1 MKTIALK
8 KLGLAASI
16 GLLFASS
23 SAWSAEKL
31 RYVVLV
37 DGGKQAGEQVV
48 ETTDDGWTKVKFIF
62 KDNGRGPEIEER
74 YRLDKDGTF
83 AEYYAKGSTTFGS
96 SVDDSFVRKGTSAQ
110 WKSTAE
116 QGSTTLKQPALYS
129 PINASFQPASIA
141 INLLSNS
148 ANGELNLLP
157 GGTLRQ
163 SVVSELEVKK
173 DSETRTIQLL
183 KQTGQGLAPNFVWAT
198 KGKDARLFAFLVPGY
213 LTGIEEGWQANAPA
227 MEKLQREAENKV
239 LKEFAQKAIKP
250 LDGLAVIRN
259 ARVFDSV
266 NAKLSEPSDVYVLR
280 GVITSIMPANSPAQG
295 VKYEVDAAG
304 RVLLPGLFDMHG
316 HVSQWD
322 GALNLAAGVTTVR
335 DMGNDNATL
344 QRIMD
349 QHKAGEL
356 LATHIVPN
364 GFLEGESPYSA
375 RNGFV
380 ISNLQQAKDAI
391 DWYAQHGY
399 PQLKI
404 YNSFPKEILKETV
417 EYAHSRGMRV
427 SGHIPVFL
435 RAEDAVNAGYDE
447 IQHINQ
453 ILLNFLVKPDTDTR
467 TLERFRLPAD
477 QVADLD
483 FDSKPVQDYI
493 ALLKNKNVAVDP
505 TLSTFEFIRQK
516 DGVVSESYKD
526 VIDHMPLE
534 LQRGFRSGSMKIP
547 DEATY
552 QRYNKSYEK
561 MVEFVGRMYKAGIP
575 VVAGT
580 DAISGFTLHSELE
593 FYVKAGLTPAQALQI
608 ATLNGAKFS
617 RTSSTRGQIAPGYL
631 ADLVLVEGDPTKNI
645 GDLRRISWVFT
656 QGGVVSPNQIYQMMG
671 IKPFVQNPPALKMI
685 ETKSSDAPKGAGGR
699 LHSHAHQH
707 GLGHSQD

>member
-1 MKTIALK
+1 MK
-8 KLGLAASI
+8 KLALAASI
-16 GLLFASS
+16 ALLFASTH
-23 SAWSAEKL
+23 AWSAEKL
-31 RYVVLV
+31 RYLILV

-48 ETTDDGWTKVKFIF
+48 ETTNDGWTKVKFIF

-83 AEYYAKGSTTFGS
+83 AEYYAKGATTFGS
-96 SVDDSFVRKGTSAQ
+96 TVDDSFVRKGNNVQ

-116 QGSTTLKQPALYS
+116 KGSSTLKQPALYS
-129 PINASFQPASIA
+129 PINGSFQSGSIA

-148 ANGELNLLP
+148 PNGELNLLP

-163 SVVSELEVKK
+163 SVVDEMTVKK
-173 DSETRTIQLL
+173 DGEQRTVQLI
-183 KQTGQGLAPNFVWAT
+183 KQTGQGLAPNFAWAT
-198 KGKDARLFAFLVPGY
+198 KGKDARLFAFLIPGY
-213 LTGIEEGWQANAPA
+213 MTAIEEGWQANSAE
-227 MEKLQREAENKV
+227 MEKMQREAEGKV
-239 LKEFAQKAIKP
+239 LKEFAQKAIRP
-250 LDGLAVIRN
+250 LDGLLVIRN

-280 GVITSIMPANSPAQG
+280 GVITSVMPANSPAQG
-295 VKYEVDAAG
+295 AKFEVDAAG

-316 HVSQWD
+316 HVGQWD
-322 GALNLAAGVTTVR
+322 GPLNLAAGVTTVR

-349 QHKAGEL
+349 EHKAGNL

-404 YNSFPKEILKETV
+404 YNSFPKEILKDTV
-417 EYAHSRGMRV
+417 AYAHSRGIRV

-453 ILLNFLVKPDTDTR
+453 ILLNFLVKPETDTR
-467 TLERFRLPAD
+467 TLERFRLPA
-477 QVADLD
+477 QEVADLD
-483 FDSKPVQDYI
+483 FDSKPVQDFI
-493 ALLKNKNVAVDP
+493 ALLKEKNVAVDP

-516 DGVVSESYKD
+516 DGVVSESYKN
-526 VIDHMPLE
+526 VIDNMPLE
-534 LQRGFRSGSMKIP
+534 LQRAFRSGSMKIP

-561 MVEFVGRMYKAGIP
+561 MIEFVGRMYKAGIP

-580 DAISGFTLHSELE
+580 DAIAGFTLHSELE
-593 FYVKAGLTPAQALQI
+593 MYVRAGLTPAQALQV

-645 GDLRRISWVFT
+645 GDLRKTSLVFT
-656 QGGVVSPNQIYQMMG
+656 QGGVVSPNEIYSMMG
-671 IKPFVQNPPALKMI
+671 IKPFVANPPALKTL
-685 ETKSSDAPKGAGGR
+685 ESKSDTAPKGAGGR
-699 LHSHAHQH
+699 AHSHSHQH